1 MDDDVKINVSAHINN
16 IGLPCYLRAHGRAC
30 DFTATP
36 RRPYIQIKKGGGG
49 EKKRE
54 LEEKENRTFN
64 RSEGR
69 YMYICKKVGCITWTR
84 WMLIKVEWKG
94 LLLLRDCIK
103 IFNGCE

>member
-49 EKKRE
+49 EENWKKKKIER
-54 LEEKENRTFN
+54 LIARRGDICIFAKKLDVLH
-64 RSEGR
+64 GR
-69 YMYICKKVGCITWTR
+69 GGC
-84 WMLIKVEWKG
+84 
-94 LLLLRDCIK
+94 
-103 IFNGCE
+103 